1 MWHCNVRASSL
12 ACASASI
19 VAQNASNR
27 KISARARG
35 HAALEGSIYRA
46 ENKSTDA
53 PRFSGLLLMTQP
65 LSDQDAAD
73 TALPPFNNTAEKA
86 TLTGTLLHL
95 WPYIWPGDRA
105 DLKMRVVWS
114 MVLLLIAKLATLS
127 VPFTFKWAID
137 ALTGA
142 DSAPIQSSNWPLWLI
157 ASPLIMTFSYGAVR
171 VLMAVLT
178 QWRDGLFARVAM
190 HAVRKLAYR
199 TFVHMHE
206 LSLRFHLE
214 RKTGGLTRVLER
226 GRTGIEVIVRM
237 VILQLV
243 PTVVEVTL
251 LMAVLLWQ
259 FDWRYVLATMITVV
273 IYMYYTWLA
282 TEWRIEIRRRMNDS
296 DNEANTKAIDSLLN
310 YETVKYFSAEE
321 REAER
326 YDRSVERFE
335 RASVKT
341 YTSLA
346 VLNAGQAL
354 IFTAGLTATMLMCAA
369 GVRSGNNTVGDF
381 VMVNAMMIQ
390 LYQPLNFMGMVYH
403 ETKQAIIDIEKMF
416 AVLSRNPEVKDIPGA
431 KPLVVSRGNVR
442 FDDVKFSYD
451 PDRQIL
457 KGLSFEVP
465 AGKTVAIVGPS
476 GAGKSTIS
484 RLLFRLYDIS
494 GGSITIDGQDIR
506 SVTQASLRASIGMV
520 PQDTVLFNDTI
531 RYNIRYGRWDAT
543 DAEVE
548 QAAQM
553 AQIDGFI
560 RMSPK
565 GYETEVGE
573 RGLKLSGGEKQRVAI
588 ARTILKGPPILVLD
602 EATSALDSHTEQE
615 IQDALEKVSRNRTSL
630 VIAHRLST
638 IVRAD
643 EIIVLDQGRIAER
656 GTHSQ
661 LLAAGGLCASMWNRQ
676 REAQEARERLAL
688 IADENEAPN
697 RTPPPVEDTQVE
709 EPLAAP
715 AAAAE

>member
-1 MWHCNVRASSL
+1 MAHTDSPGDAGETL
-12 ACASASI
+12 PPA
-19 VAQNASNR
+19 
-27 KISARARG
+27 
-35 HAALEGSIYRA
+35 
-46 ENKSTDA
+46 NKSIE
-53 PRFSGLLLMTQP
+53 Q
-65 LSDQDAAD
+65 
-73 TALPPFNNTAEKA
+73 A
-86 TLTGTLLHL
+86 TLIGTLSHL

-105 DLKMRVVWS
+105 DLKMSVVWS
-114 MVLLLIAKLATLS
+114 VVLLLVAKVATLS

-142 DSAPIQSSNWPLWLI
+142 DTAPVQASNWTMWLI
-157 ASPLIMTFSYGAVR
+157 ASPLIMTISYG
-171 VLMAVLT
+171 VLRIVMAVLT
-178 QWRDGLFARVAM
+178 QWRDGIFARVAM

-226 GRTGIEVIVRM
+226 GRSGIEVIVRM

-243 PTVVEVTL
+243 PTIVEVSL
-251 LMAVLLWQ
+251 LTGVLLWQ
-259 FDWRYVLATMITVV
+259 FDWRYVVATLITVV
-273 IYMYYTWLA
+273 LFMYYTYVA
-282 TEWRIEIRRRMNDS
+282 TEWRIEIRRKMNES
-296 DNEANTKAIDSLLN
+296 DTDANTKAIDSLLN

-321 REAER
+321 REATR
-326 YDRSVERFE
+326 YDGSMARYE

-346 VLNAGQAL
+346 VLNTGQAI
-354 IFTAGLTATMLMCAA
+354 IFTAGLTATMVMCAI
-369 GVRSGNNTVGDF
+369 GVRSGKNTVGDF

-390 LYQPLNFMGMVYH
+390 LYQPLNFMGMVYR
-403 ETKQAIIDIEKMF
+403 EIKQAVIDIEKMF
-416 AVLSRNPEVKDIPGA
+416 GVLSRNPEIKDIPDA
-431 KPLVVSRGNVR
+431 TPLVVTSGNVR
-442 FDDVKFSYD
+442 FDNVQFSYD

-465 AGKTVAIVGPS
+465 AGHTVAIVGPS

-484 RLLFRLYDIS
+484 RLLFRLYDVSS
-494 GGSITIDGQDIR
+494 GKILIDGQDIR
-506 SVTQASLRASIGMV
+506 NVTQSSLRASIGMV

-531 RYNIRYGRWDAT
+531 RYNIRYGRWDAS

-548 QAAQM
+548 EAARL

-565 GYETEVGE
+565 GYETQVGE

-588 ARTILKGPPILVLD
+588 ARTVLKAPPILVLD
-602 EATSALDSHTEQE
+602 EATSALDSHTEHE
-615 IQDALEKVSRNRTSL
+615 IQEALERVSRNRTSL

-638 IVRAD
+638 IVGAD

-656 GTHSQ
+656 GTHAQ
-661 LLAAGGLCASMWNRQ
+661 LLASGGLYASMWNRQ

-697 RTPPPVEDTQVE
+697 REPPQVNDA
-709 EPLAAP
+709 LVTP
-715 AAAAE
+715 AAAE

>member
-1 MWHCNVRASSL
+1 MTDTDTDLNDEHAPTPTNT
-12 ACASASI
+12 I
-19 VAQNASNR
+19 E
-27 KISARARG
+27 RG
-35 HAALEGSIYRA
+35 
-46 ENKSTDA
+46 T
-53 PRFSGLLLMTQP
+53 LM
-65 LSDQDAAD
+65 
-73 TALPPFNNTAEKA
+73 A
-86 TLTGTLLHL
+86 TLVHL

-142 DSAPIQSSNWPLWLI
+142 DTAPVQSSNWALWLI
-157 ASPLIMTFSYGAVR
+157 ASPLLMTIGYGLIR
-171 VLMAVLT
+171 ILMAVLT
-178 QWRDGLFARVAM
+178 QWRDGIFAKVAM
-190 HAVRKLAYR
+190 HAVRKLAFL

-226 GRTGIEVIVRM
+226 GRLGIEVIVRM

-243 PTVVEVTL
+243 PTVVEVAL
-251 LMAVLLWQ
+251 LMGVLLWQ
-259 FDWRYVLATMITVV
+259 FDWRYVVVTAITVV
-273 IYMYYTWLA
+273 VYMYYTYIA

-296 DNEANTKAIDSLLN
+296 DTEANTKAIDSLLN
-310 YETVKYFSAEE
+310 YETVKYFSAEA

-326 YDRSVERFE
+326 YDRSMERYE
-335 RASVKT
+335 KASVKT

-346 VLNAGQAL
+346 LLNTGQAI
-354 IFTAGLTATMLMCAA
+354 IFTCGLTATMLMCAI
-369 GVRSGNNTVGDF
+369 GVRSGRNTVGDF

-390 LYQPLNFMGMVYH
+390 LYQPLNFMGMVYR
-403 ETKQAIIDIEKMF
+403 EIKQAVIDIEKMF
-416 AVLSRNPEVKDIPGA
+416 GVLQRRAEVKDLPGA
-431 KPLVVSRGNVR
+431 KPLVVTSGNVR
-442 FDDVKFSYD
+442 FDDVRFSYD
-451 PDRQIL
+451 PERPIL

-484 RLLFRLYDIS
+484 RLLFRLYDVS
-494 GGSITIDGQDIR
+494 GGTISIDGQNIR
-506 SVTQASLRASIGMV
+506 NVTQASLRQSIGMV

-548 QAAQM
+548 EAAQL

-588 ARTILKGPPILVLD
+588 ARTVLKGPPILLLD

-615 IQDALEKVSRNRTSL
+615 IQDALEKVSRGRTSL

-638 IVRAD
+638 IVGAD

-656 GTHSQ
+656 GTHTR
-661 LLAAGGLCASMWNRQ
+661 LLAASGLYASMWNRQ
-676 REAQEARERLAL
+676 REAQEARERLAM
-688 IADENEAPN
+688 IADEASAPN
-697 RTPPPVEDTQVE
+697 RVPPILMTPD
-709 EPLAAP
+709 
-715 AAAAE
+715 AAE